1 MKLRAA
7 ALAAAMLGVSTIV
20 ALPAAGASVVG
31 RAPVAAAASGAHAAA
46 ARCFWVDRLAL
57 RGSGA
62 AAAIRYWTPARTAAT
77 VSFSQAN
84 LAKALT
90 SQRSLQAEPPKPAL
104 TRMCLPVSTAVPSHG
119 ADKPP
124 AVPATR
130 AINGYKTVGKFFKGV
145 IGGIKYT
152 TTDWMFAPMWH
163 DNKFPYG
170 KWSVHSVYLVQ
181 SWIKKL
187 NPKFD
192 YAVVILKRRSGHGV
206 GYYTG
211 QDSWNSRLSLAPR
224 QSRPVRIVGIPATS
238 SKALISVTRAVSV
251 DVRPRFEV
259 LRARTPRFGQGTS
272 GGPWFHPFRTKTG
285 TGTVIGVT
293 GGYQAGGATDS
304 PSYADFLTRHFSDLI
319 AAAIKGITHC
329 NNTGDCRYWP

>member
-31 RAPVAAAASGAHAAA
+31 RAPVAAAASGAHAAAA

-130 AINGYKTVGKFFKGV
+130 AINGYKTVGKFFV
-145 IGGIKYT
+145 R
-152 TTDWMFAPMWH
+152 FLHA
-163 DNKFPYG
+163 KF
-170 KWSVHSVYLVQ
+170 
-181 SWIKKL
+181 
-187 NPKFD
+187 
-192 YAVVILKRRSGHGV
+192 
-206 GYYTG
+206 
-211 QDSWNSRLSLAPR
+211 
-224 QSRPVRIVGIPATS
+224 
-238 SKALISVTRAVSV
+238 
-251 DVRPRFEV
+251 
-259 LRARTPRFGQGTS
+259 
-272 GGPWFHPFRTKTG
+272 
-285 TGTVIGVT
+285 
-293 GGYQAGGATDS
+293 
-304 PSYADFLTRHFSDLI
+304 
-319 AAAIKGITHC
+319 
-329 NNTGDCRYWP
+329 